1 MSGENIPVAAPAK
14 PNDTRAPALLSREM
28 DPAEAAF
35 RDGYDD
41 ARLSGSSKIITV
53 AFLLLACLLV
63 WAYIGELDE
72 VSTGTGKV
80 VPSSRE
86 QVIQSLEGGIVAEML
101 VTEGDLVE
109 KGEVLA
115 RLDPTKSES
124 NLGES
129 AAKYR
134 ASLAGSARL
143 QAEVN
148 QTALV
153 FPEELQEFPELIT
166 AETRLFET
174 RQQRLAEALEGIDN
188 SLDLV
193 NRELKITESLAAS
206 GAASSVEV
214 LRLRRQKVELE
225 LKALEFRS
233 EYLVQAREE
242 LARAR
247 SDVESLESVVKGRSD
262 TLTRLTHRSPVR
274 GIVKNIEV
282 TTIGGVVPPNGPLM
296 HIVPLDENL
305 LIEAR
310 ISPRDIAFIHPDQD
324 AKVKITAYDYSIY
337 GGLEGKVVTISPDTI
352 QDEVKPENYYYR
364 VFIRTATD
372 ALENKAGAQFAIT
385 PGMIATV
392 DIKTG
397 QKTIMDYLIKPIN
410 RASEALRER

>member
-1 MSGENIPVAAPAK
+1 MSQLNTVK
-14 PNDTRAPALLSREM
+14 RPNTKEDSTALLSRDL
-28 DPAEAAF
+28 DPQEVAF

-41 ARLSGSSKIITV
+41 ARLTGSSRVISVVFI
-53 AFLLLACLLV
+53 LLACLGV
-63 WAYIGELDE
+63 WAYFGTLDE

-80 VPSSRE
+80 IPGARE
-86 QVIQSLEGGIVAEML
+86 QIIQSLEGGIVAELL
-101 VTEGDLVE
+101 VAEGDLVE
-109 KGEVLA
+109 KGQILA

-124 NLGES
+124 NLGET
-129 AAKYR
+129 AAKYHAAL
-134 ASLAGSARL
+134 ASSTRL

-148 QTALV
+148 QTPLT
-153 FPEELQEFPELIT
+153 FPPELHDFPELMQ

-174 RQQRLAEALEGIDN
+174 RQRRLSEALDGIAD
-188 SLDLV
+188 SSELV
-193 NRELKITESLAAS
+193 SKELQITQNLAAT

-214 LRLRRQKVELE
+214 LRLRRQQVELE
-225 LKALEFRS
+225 LKAQEFRL

-242 LARAR
+242 LARAQAE
-247 SDVESLESVVKGRSD
+247 VKSLESVVKGRSD

-282 TTIGGVVPPNGPLM
+282 TTIGGVVPPNGLLM

-310 ISPRDIAFIHPDQD
+310 ISPRDIAFIHPEQE
-324 AKVKITAYDYSIY
+324 AKVKITAYDYSVY
-337 GGLEGKVVTISPDTI
+337 GGLSGKVVTISPDTI

-364 VFIRTATD
+364 VFIRTETA
-372 ALENKAGAQFAIT
+372 ALENKAGVKFGIV

-410 RASEALRER
+410 RAREALRER